1 MQVKIIT
8 DSASDILQTEA
19 AVLGVTVLPI
29 KIIFKDGEYFDG
41 VTINN
46 EEFYKK
52 LIESDEFPKTSQIS
66 PYEFEQEFKKHKDK
80 EVIVITLSKHLSGCY
95 QSAILASKAYP
106 NVHVIDSENVTIGQQ
121 ILVKYA
127 LKLLSEGKSAK
138 EVVDA
143 IELAKKD
150 LCVVA
155 LLNTLEYLKK
165 GGRISATTA
174 FVGTILSIKPVVA
187 VIDGKVE
194 MICKARGS
202 KNGNNMLRK
211 IVAENG
217 GIDESL
223 PYKVAYAG
231 LSDSLMKKYLEDSK
245 DLYNADIKDVPF
257 GVIGATIGTHIGPG
271 AVAVA
276 FFKNNKK
283 N

>member
-8 DSASDILQTEA
+8 DSASDIPQTEA
-19 AVLGVTVLPI
+19 AVLGVIVLPI

-95 QSAILASKAYP
+95 QSAILASKSYP

-127 LKLLSEGKSAK
+127 LKLLIEGKSAK

-194 MICKARGS
+194 MIGKARGS

-211 IVAENG
+211 IVTENG

-276 FFKNNKK
+276 FFKNKKK